1 MTIAL
6 VLLVVAATVAG
17 SVWLA
22 RHVRHPENAASHSD
36 ERPDSTSE
44 RFYTDPG
51 RPAGPDA
58 EDPVLPP
65 DP

>member
-1 MTIAL
+1 MTVVL
-6 VLLVVAATVAG
+6 VLLLVAAIVAG

-22 RHVRHPENAASHSD
+22 RHVRHPENMPSRSD
-36 ERPDSTSE
+36 ERADSTSE